1 LLSKR
6 SIRNRFLLLL
16 FIASTVL
23 IVLFSSI
30 LYIYIKQSILDEKKD
45 ELLSL
50 AQDIKNNDAIG
61 DTLFLESDALLGVS
75 VEMVIMKIKYEK
87 TLTRYLQYDDRYFIS
102 IIHPYKIEEGRYL
115 KISKDITATMILF
128 DRILNSILVIN
139 FIALF
144 LILIYAIALSKM
156 LIKPITALTSRLSN
170 MNENFITPINIDTLP
185 IEFYPLGEGINKLI
199 FRIQTFLKYQKEL
212 FIGTAHELKTPLAVM
227 KLKNQVTSIK
237 ERTPQEYIDAIKISN
252 ETIDEMN
259 KKIGDILNIGR
270 QEGAQFEKPENID
283 IVEFLKAKGKD
294 FVMLA
299 KSENKILELDFI
311 VDHFKATIQPTL
323 LNQII
328 QNFLQNAIKFTP
340 ENQKIVFRAQLLKRD
355 KKLLIEIVDE
365 GCGIDESIDLFAPFK
380 RVGDK
385 SGVGLGLFLAKSAA
399 DAMGIQISIK
409 NRDDRSGTIAS
420 IELSDEMCCSL
431 NDDK

>member
-1 LLSKR
+1 MLSKR